1 MSNPLIDNLSQS
13 SNLLINPSKVKVME
27 QEKIVSSEQLLEEKR
42 DQKHRAMVSIV
53 TRTLRHLSFMEEMK
67 ISNKTPELFLDSV
80 YPIKQFFL
88 MLEPQLVE
96 LREDDLVLK
105 YQLDKFFFMVTK
117 DINIPKTMEAYSF
130 LKSINY

>member
-1 MSNPLIDNLSQS
+1 
-13 SNLLINPSKVKVME
+13 ME